1 MIAFRQAIFPGDV
14 GADVLA
20 VKHALRRM
28 GIKGSGAMN
37 SSRRAGEAFV
47 AALEVAQRRGDI
59 KVDGKY
65 NKETHEFISPHFTAK
80 DAELYKSAAIRKPK
94 EPPPPTGDAAKNA
107 KRLLEFHGLGT
118 YRADS
123 SGDLDDIKATA
134 EGKAVRSR
142 SGKFVHIDPRVMRVL
157 VHLIESGHTIG
168 TSAICSDHHD
178 DGEHGHAGGFAVD
191 ISSIDGHS
199 LASSSARTVALKVD
213 KALHD
218 AGILLPRQLIT
229 GGVGN
234 VLENEFELLTIPNA
248 AFFGPTQMHAHTNHI
263 HVGY

>member
-1 MIAFRQAIFPGDV
+1 MLAFRQVIFPGDV

-47 AALEVAQRRGDI
+47 AALEVAQRRGGV

-65 NKETHEFISPHFTAK
+65 GKDSHEFISPHFTAK
-80 DAELYKSAAIRKPK
+80 DAELYTSAAIRKPK
-94 EPPPPTGDAAKNA
+94 QPTAANGDAAANA
-107 KRLLEFHGLGT
+107 KRLLEFHAQGK
-118 YRADS
+118 YHADNA
-123 SGDLDDIKATA
+123 GDMEDIKATA
-134 EGKAVRSR
+134 LGQAVRSR

-168 TSAICSDHHD
+168 TSALCSDHHD

-199 LASSSARTVALKVD
+199 LASSSARTVALNVD

-218 AGILLPRQLIT
+218 AGFLLPRQLIT
-229 GGVGN
+229 GGVGQI
-234 VLENEFELLTIPNA
+234 LDSEFELLTIPSA
-248 AFFGPTQMHAHTNHI
+248 TFFGAKTMHEHTNHI

>member
-1 MIAFRQAIFPGDV
+1 MVAFRQVIFPGDV

-37 SSRRAGEAFV
+37 STRRAGEAFV
-47 AALEVAQRRGDI
+47 AALEVAQRRGSI

-65 NKETHEFISPHFTAK
+65 GKDSHKFISPHFTAK
-80 DAELYKSAAIRKPK
+80 DAELYKSAVIREQKQPPAPK
-94 EPPPPTGDAAKNA
+94 GDAAANA
-107 KRLLEFHGLGT
+107 KRLVKFHAQGK

-123 SGDLDDIKATA
+123 AGDLEDIRATA

-191 ISSIDGHS
+191 ISSIDGQS
-199 LASSSARTVALKVD
+199 LASGSARTVALKID

-218 AGILLPRQLIT
+218 AGVLLPRQLIT
-229 GGVGN
+229 GGVGQ
-234 VLENEFELLTIPNA
+234 VLDNEFELLTIPNA
-248 AFFGPTQMHAHTNHI
+248 SFFGLKTMRDHTNHI

>member
-1 MIAFRQAIFPGDV
+1 MVAFKQVIFPGDS

-37 SSRRAGEAFV
+37 MSRRAGEAFV
-47 AALEVAQRRGDI
+47 AALEVAQRRGSI

-65 NKETHEFISPHFTAK
+65 GKDSHTFISPHFTAK
-80 DAELYKSAAIRKPK
+80 DEELYASAAIRKPK
-94 EPPPPTGDAAKNA
+94 QPKVANGDAAAMA
-107 KRLLEFHGLGT
+107 KRLLELHAQGK
-118 YRADS
+118 YRADNA
-123 SGDLDDIKATA
+123 GDLADIKATA
-134 EGKAVRSR
+134 EGKAVRAR
-142 SGKFVHIDPRVMRVL
+142 SGKFVHIDPRVMSVL
-157 VHLIESGHTIG
+157 IHLIESGHTIG

-199 LASSSARTVALKVD
+199 LASSSARMVTLKVD
-213 KALHD
+213 RALHD
-218 AGILLPRQLIT
+218 AGVLLPRQLIT

-234 VLENEFELLTIPNA
+234 VLDNEFELLTIPNA
-248 AFFGPTQMHAHTNHI
+248 PFFGPKTMHDHCNHI

>member
-1 MIAFRQAIFPGDV
+1 MLAFRQVIFPGDV

-47 AALEVAQRRGDI
+47 AALEVAQRRGGI
-59 KVDGKY
+59 RVDGKY
-65 NKETHEFISPHFTAK
+65 GKDSHEFISPHFTAK

-94 EPPPPTGDAAKNA
+94 QPPAPNGNAAVDA
-107 KRLLEFHGLGT
+107 KRLLELHAQGK
-118 YRADS
+118 YRADNA
-123 SGDLDDIKATA
+123 GDMDDIRATA
-134 EGKAVRSR
+134 EGKPVRSR
-142 SGKFVHIDPRVMRVL
+142 SGQFVHIDPRVMRVL

-199 LASSSARTVALKVD
+199 LASSSARPAALNVD
-213 KALHD
+213 KALHA
-218 AGILLPRQLIT
+218 AGFLLPRQLIT
-229 GGVGN
+229 GGVGQ
-234 VLENEFELLTIPNA
+234 VLDNEFELLTIPNS
-248 AFFGPTQMHAHTNHI
+248 AFFGAKTMHEHTNHI

>member
-1 MIAFRQAIFPGDV
+1 MIALRQVIFPGDV

-37 SSRRAGEAFV
+37 TSRRAGEAFV
-47 AALEVAQRRGDI
+47 AALEVAQRGGGI

-65 NKETHEFISPHFTAK
+65 GKELHQFISPHFTAK

-94 EPPPPTGDAAKNA
+94 QPPAPKGDAAANA
-107 KRLLEFHGLGT
+107 KRLLEFHAQGK
-118 YRADS
+118 YHADS
-123 SGDLDDIKATA
+123 AGDLDDIRATA
-134 EGKAVRSR
+134 QGKAVRSR
-142 SGKFVHIDPRVMRVL
+142 SGKFVHVDPRVMRVL

-168 TSAICSDHHD
+168 TSAICSDHHN

-191 ISSIDGHS
+191 ISSVDGHS
-199 LASSSARTVALKVD
+199 LASSSARTIALKID

-218 AGILLPRQLIT
+218 AGVLLPRQLIT
-229 GGVGN
+229 GGVGQ
-234 VLENEFELLTIPNA
+234 VLDNEFELLTIPNA
-248 AFFGPTQMHAHTNHI
+248 SFFGSKTMRDHTNHI